1 MEVQLVYSTKL
12 NNNRFVVRC
21 IRVARDIK
29 TIQFIIDTGAQLS
42 CIHYSLMD
50 NNLCEEDIS
59 SCETKIIRGVIEGES
74 VKLYKYCL
82 KQFTV
87 GNINMGEQ
95 DIWITF
101 DKRVTDTVLGMDIL
115 QKVVFIVNS
124 YDNKIYFCKD
134 AEDYEKNFKLK
145 IE

>member
-1 MEVQLVYSTKL
+1 
-12 NNNRFVVRC
+12 
-21 IRVARDIK
+21 
-29 TIQFIIDTGAQLS
+29 
-42 CIHYSLMD
+42 MD